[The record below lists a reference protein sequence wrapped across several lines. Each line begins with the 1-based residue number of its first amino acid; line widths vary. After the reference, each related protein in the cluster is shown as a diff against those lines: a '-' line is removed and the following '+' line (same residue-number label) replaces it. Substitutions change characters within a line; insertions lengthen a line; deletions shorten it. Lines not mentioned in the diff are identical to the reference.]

1 MRGTDAGPVLDSIRC
16 ETLAHRAPRRRFILR
31 RSGGAGE
38 PAPPA
43 RVGTLEGR
51 EAPAAGGCSDLE
63 RTLSLLE
70 EFSIFDSAARRPT
83 ERALATVL
91 FTDIVGSTAH
101 AAAMGD
107 SAWRQVLDRHDGI
120 AQSAVA
126 ACAGRLVKRTGD
138 GILATFDAPAHG
150 LECAKALR
158 GALAHAEIEIRAGV
172 HTGEVELREDDV
184 AGIGVNIAARVA
196 ALAGSS
202 EVLVSRTVRDLVA
215 GGGYAFTSRGSHAL
229 KGVPG
234 RWELLAVG

>member
-16 ETLAHRAPRRRFILR
+16 ATPPHRLPRRRFILR
-31 RSGGAGE
+31 RSGQGH
-38 PAPPA
+38 P
-43 RVGTLEGR
+43 
-51 EAPAAGGCSDLE
+51 APAARAPEQAALDEGVELAGLE
-63 RTLSLLE
+63 RMLSLLE
-70 EFSIFDSAARRPT
+70 EFSVFQSSVCRQT

-101 AAAMGD
+101 AAALGD
-107 SAWRQVLDRHDGI
+107 HAWRQVLDRHDGI

-158 GALAHAEIEIRAGV
+158 AALAHAEISIRAGV
-172 HTGEVELREDDV
+172 HTGEVEIREDDV

-196 ALAGSS
+196 AMAGSS

>member
-16 ETLAHRAPRRRFILR
+16 ATLPHRSPRRRFVLR
-31 RSGGAGE
+31 RAAG
-38 PAPPA
+38 PAI
-43 RVGTLEGR
+43 RVGVLESR
-51 EAPAAGGCSDLE
+51 EELAPAECADLE

-70 EFSIFDSAARRPT
+70 EFSVFQAGACRQS

-101 AAAMGD
+101 AAALGD
-107 SAWRQVLDRHDGI
+107 RAWRQVLDRHDGI

-158 GALAHAEIEIRAGV
+158 AALAHAEIAIRAGV
-172 HTGEVELREDDV
+172 HTGEVELREEGDV

-196 ALAGSS
+196 AMAGSS

>member
-16 ETLAHRAPRRRFILR
+16 AGVPHRGPRRRFVLR
-31 RSGGAGE
+31 RSGPDAE
-38 PAPPA
+38 ALAPPA
-43 RVGTLEGR
+43 VGSPALPAREG
-51 EAPAAGGCSDLE
+51 ADLE

-70 EFSIFDSAARRPT
+70 EFSVFGSSACRHS
-83 ERALATVL
+83 ERALMTVL

-101 AAAMGD
+101 AAALGD
-107 SAWRQVLDRHDGI
+107 RAWRQILDRHDGI
-120 AQSAVA
+120 AESAVA

-158 GALAHAEIEIRAGV
+158 GALAHAEIAIRAGV

-196 ALAGSS
+196 AHAGSS

-215 GGGYAFTSRGSHAL
+215 GGGYAFTSRGSHSL

>member
-16 ETLAHRAPRRRFILR
+16 PTPAHRSPRRRFILR
-31 RSGGAGE
+31 RSASV
-38 PAPPA
+38 PPA
-43 RVGTLEGR
+43 LLTS
-51 EAPAAGGCSDLE
+51 PSPAGGPTHGVESAGLE

-70 EFSIFDSAARRPT
+70 EFSVLQGSVCRQT

-101 AAAMGD
+101 AAALGD
-107 SAWRQVLDRHDGI
+107 QAWRQVLDRHDGI

-126 ACAGRLVKRTGD
+126 ACTGRLVKRTGD

-158 GALAHAEIEIRAGV
+158 AALAHAGIDIRAGV

-196 ALAGSS
+196 ALAGAS
-202 EVLVSRTVRDLVA
+202 ELLVSRTVRDLVA
-215 GGGYAFTSRGSHAL
+215 GGGYSFTSRGSHPL

-234 RWELLAVG
+234 HWELLAVG

>member
-1 MRGTDAGPVLDSIRC
+1 LGA
-16 ETLAHRAPRRRFILR
+16 LALA
-31 RSGGAGE
+31 AGE
-38 PAPPA
+38 DLSTVA
-43 RVGTLEGR
+43 
-51 EAPAAGGCSDLE
+51 CSELE
-63 RTLSLLE
+63 RMLSLLE
-70 EFSIFDSAARRPT
+70 EFSTFQSAARQQT

-101 AAAMGD
+101 AAALGD
-107 SAWRQVLDRHDGI
+107 RAWRQVLDRHDGI
-120 AQSAVA
+120 AQSAVS
-126 ACAGRLVKRTGD
+126 ACAGRLIKRTGD
-138 GILATFDAPAHG
+138 GILATFDVPAHG

-158 GALAHAEIEIRAGV
+158 AALAHAEIAIRAGV

-215 GGGYAFTSRGSHAL
+215 GGGYAFTSRGSHSL
-229 KGVPG
+229 RGVPG

>member
-1 MRGTDAGPVLDSIRC
+1 MPALAVGVLEADEGPGV
-16 ETLAHRAPRRRFILR
+16 AQ
-31 RSGGAGE
+31 
-38 PAPPA
+38 
-43 RVGTLEGR
+43 
-51 EAPAAGGCSDLE
+51 CSDLE

-70 EFSIFDSAARRPT
+70 EFSTFESAARQHT
-83 ERALATVL
+83 ERALVTVL

-101 AAAMGD
+101 AAALGD
-107 SAWRQVLDRHDGI
+107 RAWRQVLDRHDGI
-120 AQSAVA
+120 AQSAVS
-126 ACAGRLVKRTGD
+126 ACTGRLIKRTGD

-158 GALAHAEIEIRAGV
+158 AALAHAEIAIRAGV
-172 HTGEVELREDDV
+172 HTGEVELRGDDV

-215 GGGYAFTSRGSHAL
+215 GGGYAFASRGDHAL

>member
-1 MRGTDAGPVLDSIRC
+1 M
-16 ETLAHRAPRRRFILR
+16 RFILR
-31 RSGGAGE
+31 RAGGAAAQ
-38 PAPPA
+38 PATRPGVLEA
-43 RVGTLEGR
+43 RENIASAECG
-51 EAPAAGGCSDLE
+51 DLE

-70 EFSIFDSAARRPT
+70 EFSVFESAPRQRT

-101 AAAMGD
+101 AAALGD
-107 SAWRQVLDRHDGI
+107 RAWRQVLDRHDGI
-120 AQSAVA
+120 AQSAVS

-138 GILATFDAPAHG
+138 GILATFDTPAHG

-158 GALAHAEIEIRAGV
+158 AALAHAEIAIRAGV
-172 HTGEVELREDDV
+172 HTGEVELRDDDV

-196 ALAGSS
+196 AMAGSS

-215 GGGYAFTSRGSHAL
+215 GGGYAFTSRGNHSL

>member
-1 MRGTDAGPVLDSIRC
+1 MRAGALV
-16 ETLAHRAPRRRFILR
+16 PREDPP
-31 RSGGAGE
+31 GAQC
-38 PAPPA
+38 
-43 RVGTLEGR
+43 R
-51 EAPAAGGCSDLE
+51 DLE
-63 RTLSLLE
+63 RTLALLE
-70 EFSIFDSAARRPT
+70 EFSTFQSAARRQT

-101 AAAMGD
+101 AAALGD
-107 SAWRQVLDRHDGI
+107 RAWRQVLDRHDGI
-120 AQSAVA
+120 AQSAVS

-158 GALAHAEIEIRAGV
+158 AALAHAEIAIRAGV
-172 HTGEVELREDDV
+172 HTGEVELRDDDV

-215 GGGYAFTSRGSHAL
+215 GGGYAFTSRGNHAL